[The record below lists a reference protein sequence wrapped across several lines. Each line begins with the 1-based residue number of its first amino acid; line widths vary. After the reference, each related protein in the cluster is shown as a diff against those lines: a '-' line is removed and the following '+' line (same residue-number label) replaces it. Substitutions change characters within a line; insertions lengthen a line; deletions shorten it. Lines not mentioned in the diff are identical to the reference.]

1 MPLSLSDTGN
11 VEIAACRGEFR
22 QVEYIVGLVG
32 LSPTCSKFERG
43 IAGGLRRLIIQG
55 VTWLNGT
62 AAELAEREACLR
74 PPLTPMRITA
84 LTSELDGSGKL
95 WAVSKDGVPVTLL
108 HEGQVILLVTRSLSK
123 KGSKLTGSLSQLL
136 YSAYFKSTITTVER
150 RFGLTSSSSGLI
162 SSLHEVR
169 SGPPRGPNAQHAL
182 ALPLRRLCRGINS
195 IRPENVYVT
204 PRPLAC
210 VSGSL
215 VGNMILIMFVSY
227 MGNHVH
233 RPRIIG
239 LGGLL
244 MSVSA
249 LILALPHFL
258 SSPYVYSSS
267 LNAGDRGL
275 CMARNSSETCSQGS
289 ARHITETNNLWLLMA
304 IAQLLFG
311 VGSVPIQPFG
321 ISYVDDFAGPENS
334 PLYIVK
340 AQELTPTDPRWVGA
354 WWMGLLVSAGFLA
367 LSSIPYFC
375 FPRSMHEEDNV
386 TESDMMEDSKSPDMS
401 FRNFLKKFPRLFVRL
416 LLSPL
421 FLLLVL
427 AQCCFSSVIA
437 ALATFLNK
445 FLERQY
451 STSAAYASLLMGAM
465 NLPMVAVGM
474 LLGGV
479 IMKRIGLSM
488 RAIPRF
494 SVAMLLISIMLCVPL
509 FFMGCSTQRV
519 AGVNI
524 VYSHQDGLRTVP
536 MCTKNCSCPKTDFNP
551 VCGSDGIEYVSPC
564 QAGCTDF
571 STYDNSSRIQR
582 TQNDAVLARPGSCPN
597 SCPHLLLPV
606 MVLISLAG
614 FVASLSHNPVYM
626 MVLRSVP
633 PEEKSFAIGVQFL
646 IMRVL
651 AWLPAPAI
659 FGAVIDST
667 CILWK
672 RTCGSKPGSCGYY
685 DNDLLRDR
693 YLGLQVGF
701 KAMGIF
707 LLGVVGWKVQRMR
720 VYSLETKFER
730 TP

>member
-1 MPLSLSDTGN
+1 MMEMYSKEMLTKPKPKISPFSCNIKLFVL
-11 VEIAACRGEFR
+11 C
-22 QVEYIVGLVG
+22 QGL
-32 LSPTCSKFERG
+32 L
-43 IAGGLRRLIIQG
+43 Q
-55 VTWLNGT
+55 
-62 AAELAEREACLR
+62 
-74 PPLTPMRITA
+74 
-84 LTSELDGSGKL
+84 
-95 WAVSKDGVPVTLL
+95 
-108 HEGQVILLVTRSLSK
+108 
-123 KGSKLTGSLSQLL
+123 LSQLL

-162 SSLHEVR
+162 SSLHE
-169 SGPPRGPNAQHAL
+169 
-182 ALPLRRLCRGINS
+182 
-195 IRPENVYVT
+195 
-204 PRPLAC
+204 
-210 VSGSL
+210 

-334 PLYIVK
+334 PLYIAILFAVSVFGPVFGYLLGSMMLRIYVDVGRNPVK

-386 TESDMMEDSKSPDMS
+386 TESDIMEDSKSPDML
-401 FRNFLKKFPRLFVRL
+401 FRNYLKKFPRLFVRL

-465 NLPMVAVGM
+465 NLPMVAIGM

-494 SVAMLLISIMLCVPL
+494 SVVMLLISIMLCVPL

-524 VYSHQDGLRTVP
+524 VYSHQDDLRTVP

-571 STYDNSSRIQR
+571 STYDNSSRIQ
-582 TQNDAVLARPGSCPN
+582 NYSNCGCIASGKSPGSARPGSCPN

-614 FVASLSHNPVYM
+614 FVASLSHNPIYM